1 MKLRTH
7 QSQIVE
13 TMQHTTKGQILV
25 PTGGGKT
32 ICMIV
37 DAMNQMQSLW
47 DYDKNT
53 RRFTEPIT
61 TVVVAPRIL
70 LAQQLCDDFL
80 SHSFDNVAVL
90 HVHSAKTRHQ
100 TTTNSK
106 EIYDFAVTNW
116 KRHKLIFTTYHSLH
130 RVQESKIN
138 VDTIYFDEAHNST
151 QKNFIESVEYYS
163 MYAKRC
169 YFFTATPKHSRTP
182 LKAGMNDE
190 DIYGKVIAQ
199 IPAPDL
205 IRQGYIIP
213 PKVSSCKYSNEME
226 QPERDKNV
234 LLQILKTE
242 DRMDK
247 VLVTAKSTKD
257 IASLLTRTSFQLEC
271 KEILGYSVM
280 WITSKH
286 GAIIDGKKVHRHTF
300 FDTMNK
306 WGDDPDKK
314 FIMFHHSILS
324 EGMNVRGLS
333 ACILMRNLDYITM
346 AQTIGRVIR
355 LHKED
360 ANDIK
365 HGIIN
370 AGDVDNY
377 RKSFGKMFVPVY
389 NNVGISTERRLQRV
403 VNTIFDKGEAHVSH
417 VTR

>member
-7 QSQIVE
+7 QREIVE
-13 TMQHTTKGQILV
+13 AMKHTNKGQILV

-32 ICMIV
+32 LCMIK
-37 DAMNQMQSLW
+37 DALNECESLW
-47 DYDKNT
+47 DFDKNT
-53 RRFTEPIT
+53 RRFVEPKKI
-61 TVVVAPRIL
+61 VVVAPRIL

-90 HVHSAKTRHQ
+90 HVHSSKTRHW

-106 EIYDFAVTNW
+106 EIYDFAVSNW
-116 KRHKLIFTTYHSLH
+116 KKHQLIFTTYHSLH
-130 RVQESKIN
+130 RIQESKIK
-138 VDTIYFDEAHNST
+138 VDTIYFDESHNST
-151 QKNFIESVEYYS
+151 QKNFIEAVEYYS

-182 LKAGMNDE
+182 LKVGMNDE
-190 DIYGKVIAQ
+190 DIYGKVIIQ
-199 IPAPDL
+199 VPAPDL
-205 IRQGYIIP
+205 ISQGYIIP
-213 PKVSSCKYSNEME
+213 PKVSSCKYSAAME
-226 QPERDKNV
+226 QPERDKSI
-234 LLQILKTE
+234 LLEILKTE
-242 DRMDK
+242 DKMDK

-257 IASLLTRTSFQLEC
+257 IAALMSRTSFQLEC
-271 KEILGYSVM
+271 KELLGYSVM

-286 GAIIDGKKVHRHTF
+286 GAIIDGVKVRRDKF

-306 WGDDPDKK
+306 WGDDPNKK

-324 EGMNVRGLS
+324 EGMNVHGLS

-360 ANDIK
+360 AKDIK
-365 HGIIN
+365 HGIIKP
-370 AGDVDNY
+370 GDVSNY

-389 NNVGISTERRLQRV
+389 SNVGISTTRRLNTV
-403 VNTIFDKGEAHVSH
+403 VNTIFEKGEAHVSH